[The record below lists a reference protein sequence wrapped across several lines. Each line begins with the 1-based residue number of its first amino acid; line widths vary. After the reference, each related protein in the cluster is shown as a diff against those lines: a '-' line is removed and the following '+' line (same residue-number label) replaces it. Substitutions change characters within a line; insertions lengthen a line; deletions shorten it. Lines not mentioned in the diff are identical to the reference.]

1 MLRFN
6 GAMNDIHERERLR
19 LPEQL
24 AGIDLNL
31 VVAFDALARERSVTR
46 AARVMGVTQSAMS
59 HTLRRLRAL
68 LRDPVLVRTGDGMVL
83 TPRAAS
89 LVVPLRSGLVTLGRT
104 LLTPSVFD
112 PLTARRVFS
121 LATLDLFD
129 VLVMPPLLA
138 HLRTAAPGLDLR
150 LVSALRGRGGPTLS
164 EQLETGE
171 VDLATVPRFERS
183 ARGPAEPRAAG
194 LVQRTL
200 FRDGFACF
208 LRADHPVLGGRA
220 ERAKP
225 LTLESYLTLSHAL
238 VSPGGDA
245 VGPVDEAL
253 AKRRLERRIVL
264 SVPQFTA
271 ALSIVA
277 RSELVL
283 TAPSALAGAGCRELG
298 MVVLP
303 PPLPLPEHTVSLVW
317 HERFSSD
324 AGHHWLREQLFVLA
338 QTLQLELTALAGR
351 SAGRTQRK
359 RPTR

>member
-1 MLRFN
+1 MNPALRFN
-6 GAMNDIHERERLR
+6 RTMNEIHERERLR

-31 VVAFDALARERSVTR
+31 VVAFDALAREGSVTR

-59 HTLRRLRAL
+59 HALRRLRAL
-68 LRDPVLVRTGDGMVL
+68 LRDPVLVRTSHGMVL
-83 TPRAAS
+83 TPHAAS
-89 LVVPLRSGLVTLGRT
+89 LVVPLRGGLATLGRA
-104 LLTPSVFD
+104 LLTPSLFD
-112 PLTARRVFS
+112 PRTARRAFA
-121 LATLDLFD
+121 LATVDLFD

-138 HLRTAAPGLDLR
+138 QLRAAAPGLDLK
-150 LVSALRGRGGPTLS
+150 LISALRGSGGPALS

-171 VDLATVPRFERS
+171 VDLATVPRFDRS
-183 ARGPAEPRAAG
+183 ARGPAEPQPAG

-208 LRADHPVLGGRA
+208 LRADHPVLGGRG

-225 LTLESYLTLSHAL
+225 LTLDSYLSLAHAL
-238 VSPGGDA
+238 VSPSGDA

-253 AKRRLERRIVL
+253 AKRGRKRRILL

-277 RSELVL
+277 KSELVL
-283 TAPSALAGAGCRELG
+283 TAPAALAGAGARELG
-298 MVVLP
+298 IVVLP
-303 PPLPLPEHTVSLVW
+303 PPLPLPGHTVSLLW

-324 AGHHWLREQLFVLA
+324 TGHLWLREQLFVLA
-338 QTLQLELTALAGR
+338 QRIQVELTAAAQRIGR
-351 SAGRTQRK
+351 HTRRK
-359 RPTR
+359 